1 MHLNEWEPDDF
12 ALVAP
17 GGPLA
22 GMTVVHCPLS
32 HRYFGHRRF
41 PVERL
46 RELSVN
52 LCVGTDSQASNGS
65 FSLLDELRVMAAA
78 TPALDP
84 GELLAMITLNPA
96 RALGLA
102 DRLGCLRPGA
112 WADLTALPC
121 PNVEKRNIHAG
132 LLATQT
138 PVSWSMVNGQ
148 PL

>member
-1 MHLNEWEPDDF
+1 MDDCGHGRSALAILAAAGCLGPECIAVHLNEWEPDDF

-46 RELSVN
+46 RDLSVN

-78 TPALDP
+78 TP
-84 GELLAMITLNPA
+84 
-96 RALGLA
+96 RA
-102 DRLGCLRPGA
+102 RPGRTPRHDHA
-112 WADLTALPC
+112 SPRPRAGSGGSAGLYSTRRVGGPDRSALPQ
-121 PNVEKRNIHAG
+121 R
-132 LLATQT
+132 
-138 PVSWSMVNGQ
+138 
-148 PL
+148 